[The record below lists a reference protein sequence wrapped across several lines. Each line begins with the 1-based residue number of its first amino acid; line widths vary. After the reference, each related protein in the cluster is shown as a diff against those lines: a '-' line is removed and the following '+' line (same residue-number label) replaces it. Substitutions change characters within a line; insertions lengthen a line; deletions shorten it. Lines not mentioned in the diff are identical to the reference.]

1 MIRGELYSYYLPP
14 IQLSFMRTR
23 AQFKIMNAAPLSTT
37 DFPNNRRNVIWHT
50 LYINIV
56 VWHTFNC

>member
-1 MIRGELYSYYLPP
+1 MLRGELYSYYLPP

-37 DFPNNRRNVIWHT
+37 DFPNNVIWHT
-50 LYINIV
+50 LYICKYCCLAYI
-56 VWHTFNC
+56 